1 VTPDSA
7 SARASSHADGSD
19 ALKLVRNGDRP
30 RMPSGTSD
38 VEVAILE
45 ATERLLETIPFRDLS
60 VAQII
65 KEAGI
70 SRASF
75 YHYFSSKFAVIT
87 SLMAVVMA
95 QMAEVVSVYVDRKD
109 EVPPREALRESIIN
123 GARLWDDHRMVLRAV
138 HEHWNAVPELRE
150 MWLRVNEGFKV
161 GIAAEIERERAS
173 GMAPKGVP
181 SRQLA
186 SMLVWSSGQLMFL
199 AGLGVDED
207 LPSEKALI
215 EPLASMWLGAIFGG
229 DEA

>member
-1 VTPDSA
+1 MAA
-7 SARASSHADGSD
+7 SIPGGTD
-19 ALKLVRNGDRP
+19 ALEVVRNADRP
-30 RMPSGTSD
+30 RTFNGASD

-45 ATERLLETIPFRDLS
+45 ATERLLETVPFRDLS

-87 SLMAVVMA
+87 SLMAMVMA
-95 QMAEVVSVYVDRKD
+95 QMAEAIAPYVERQED
-109 EVPPREALRESIIN
+109 VAPREALRDSIVS
-123 GARLWDDHRMVLRAV
+123 GARLWNEHRMVLRAV
-138 HEHWNAVPELRE
+138 HEHWNAVPDLRE
-150 MWLRVNEGFKV
+150 MWLRVNEGFKL

-173 GMAPKGVP
+173 GMAPEGVP

-207 LPSEKALI
+207 LPSEEALI

-229 DEA
+229 GEA